1 MFDNVPAVPLKLR
14 SKSAPSGSS
23 KPYALTRQQREA
35 STYSQECS
43 DLQLGRDG
51 TMRRLLPGFHH
62 CPALC
67 KQVGLVRLRHR
78 FSIHF
83 PCTLHLLSP
92 FVKSFFLPAKIRKRQ
107 GLNAEKSKILFLC
120 IIHKSDSIPSIPA
133 FWASSSNK
141 ILTHSNTV
149 SSRSRLLKK
158 TSGRGIMNFGNCCR
172 FDAGTM

>member
-107 GLNAEKSKILFLC
+107 GLNAEKSKILFCALFTKA
-120 IIHKSDSIPSIPA
+120 ILPPQYRPAGQAPAIPVRHTSHPGCRAGIRLPTAAPA
-133 FWASSSNK
+133 MCPP
-141 ILTHSNTV
+141 LL
-149 SSRSRLLKK
+149 SR
-158 TSGRGIMNFGNCCR
+158 
-172 FDAGTM
+172 